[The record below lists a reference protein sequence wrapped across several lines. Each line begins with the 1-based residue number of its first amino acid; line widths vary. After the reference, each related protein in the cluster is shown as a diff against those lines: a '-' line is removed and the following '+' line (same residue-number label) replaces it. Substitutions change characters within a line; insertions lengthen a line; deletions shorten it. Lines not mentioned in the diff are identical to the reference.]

1 MLALAVT
8 AQAQPILLRPHAVF
22 TAEDGASHV
31 GWQVL
36 VEGDTIRAVGP
47 GLTAPAGSII
57 IALPNATLTPGLI
70 EGHSHMF
77 LHPYNETLW
86 DDQVLKE
93 TAAFRTLA
101 AARHARDTVLA
112 GFTSARDLGTEG
124 VGAADVSLK
133 RAIETGLLEGPRLTV
148 VTRAIVASGAYG
160 PPLRNYREGLDI
172 PQGAQEASG
181 VDEVVRAV
189 REQAAAGADWI
200 KVYADYRVGPHGE
213 PMATFTQ
220 EELNALVAT
229 AHGLGRKAAAH
240 ASTDEG
246 MRRAVQAGV
255 DSIEHGDAGSEATFR
270 LMAQRGTYFLP
281 TLTASE
287 AYAIYFAG
295 YKPGVTPEPARVVQS
310 RQAFQRALAAGVR
323 IVNGSDVGVFAHG
336 ENAREIVWMVR
347 DGMTPANAIIAATR
361 TAAEM
366 LGQGDKLG
374 LIHAG
379 SLADLAAFEGDPLQ
393 DITALAHPIFV
404 MKNGVVLRR
413 P

>member
-1 MLALAVT
+1 MAIGFA
-8 AQAQPILLRPHAVF
+8 AQAQPILIRPHAVF
-22 TAEDGASHV
+22 TAEDRVNHS

-36 VEGDTIRAVGP
+36 VEGDTIQAVGP
-47 GLTAPAGSII
+47 DLPAPSGATII
-57 IALPNATLTPGLI
+57 DLPTATLTPGLI

-93 TAAFRTLA
+93 TAAYRTLA
-101 AARHARDTVLA
+101 AARHARDTVMA

-124 VGAADVSLK
+124 VGSADVSLK
-133 RAIETGLLEGPRLTV
+133 RAIDAGLIEGPRLTV
-148 VTRAIVASGAYG
+148 VTRAIVARGAYG

-200 KVYADYRVGPHGE
+200 KVYADYRVGPRGE
-213 PMATFTQ
+213 PLATFTQ

-229 AHGLGRKAAAH
+229 AHGLGRKVAAH

-246 MRRAVQAGV
+246 IRRAVLAGI

-270 LMAQRGTYFLP
+270 LMAQHGTYYLP
-281 TLTASE
+281 TLTATE

-295 YKPGVTPEPARVVQS
+295 YKSGATPEPARITQS
-310 RQAFQRALAAGVR
+310 RQAFHRALAAGVR

-336 ENAREIVWMVR
+336 ENARELAWMVR
-347 DGMTPANAIIAATR
+347 DGMSPADAIIAATR

-366 LGQGDKLG
+366 LGEGERLG
-374 LIHAG
+374 LIRPG
-379 SLADLAAFEGDPLQ
+379 RLADLVAFEGDPLE
-393 DITALAHPIFV
+393 DISALAHPVFV
-404 MKNGVVLRR
+404 MKNGAVLRH